1 MASQHPDRKQSSPRV
16 QWVLRLGMFAFVLG
30 GLGIIALQGYAV
42 SGEPLILLLA
52 AIVLSLMTL
61 TFMLEYLVAMSPQ
74 LRQLRDLL

>member
-1 MASQHPDRKQSSPRV
+1 
-16 QWVLRLGMFAFVLG
+16 MFAFVLG